1 MPSVYRLE
9 VERQARKSL
18 LRLPPAIKRR
28 IEVKIDAL
36 AEDPRPAGCEP
47 VQRAPKGTYRVR
59 VGDYRVVYVVWDEER
74 LIIVARVS
82 KGDEGT
88 YRGL

>member
-1 MPSVYRLE
+1 MYRLE

-18 LRLPPAIKRR
+18 LRLPPEIKRR

-47 VQRAPKGTYRVR
+47 VKRAPKGAYRVR
-59 VGDYRVVYVVWDEER
+59 VGDYRVVYVVLDEER

-82 KGDEGT
+82 RRDEST
-88 YRGL
+88 YRRL